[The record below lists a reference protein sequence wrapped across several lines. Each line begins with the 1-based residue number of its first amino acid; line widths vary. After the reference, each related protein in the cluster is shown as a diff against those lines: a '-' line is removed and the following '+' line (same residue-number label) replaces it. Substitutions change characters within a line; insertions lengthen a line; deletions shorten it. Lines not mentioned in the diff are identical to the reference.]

1 MIDNQDYKSDC
12 WNDVDEGEFA
22 CSEKARIL
30 MQLKPPGYENAVID
44 NYVPIFKPGQYKIRH
59 LDDKGR
65 FIDDIKVAAVDDV
78 EDVEAKK
85 RRPKN
90 QDF

>member
-1 MIDNQDYKSDC
+1 MFQDYQSDC

-22 CSEKARIL
+22 CSEKSRIL
-30 MQLKPPGYENAVID
+30 LQLKPPGSENAVID

-65 FIDDIKVAAVDDV
+65 FIDEIVD
-78 EDVEAKK
+78 EDDKK

-90 QDF
+90 SDFK

>member
-1 MIDNQDYKSDC
+1 M
-12 WNDVDEGEFA
+12 DEGEFA
-22 CSEKARIL
+22 CSEKSRIL
-30 MQLKPPGYENAVID
+30 LQLKPPGSENAVID

-65 FIDDIKVAAVDDV
+65 FIDDLKDDL
-78 EDVEAKK
+78 EAEAKK